1 MSEKS
6 KIYAYYLIETDEKNI
21 VHTWAE
27 CQSKVKGKKARYK
40 SFKSENED
48 LKWLENGAEY
58 ETDKKKF

>member
-27 CQSKVKGKKARYK
+27 CQSKVKGKKARK
-40 SFKSENED
+40 NWKLNSKI
-48 LKWLENGAEY
+48 G
-58 ETDKKKF
+58 